1 MRERTGGRRSLEV
14 EELATRRAVL
24 AGVLEAESLP
34 RLLEVVTGR
43 PGAVAYRI
51 EFARD
56 LSGRPTMS
64 GHVEGVLPLVCQ
76 RCLGR
81 LDWSFDARFES
92 VVVEHGQE
100 DTGGPDAV
108 TCFGGRIELGPV
120 IEDEILLA
128 LPNAPAHPR
137 GSCEAPSFRAARE
150 PPPSQRPNPFSAL
163 RSLRSKC
170 GGEQSAD

>member
-1 MRERTGGRRSLEV
+1 MRERTGGRRSLDV
-14 EELATRRAVL
+14 EELASRRAVL
-24 AGVLEAESLP
+24 AGALEAESLP
-34 RLLEVVTGR
+34 RLLEVVTVR

-56 LSGRPTMS
+56 LSGRPKMS

-81 LDWSFDARFES
+81 LDWSFDTRIES
-92 VVVEHGQE
+92 VVVERGQE

-108 TCFGGRIELGPV
+108 TCSGGRIELDLV

-128 LPNAPAHPR
+128 LPNAPVHPR

-150 PPPSQRPNPFSAL
+150 QPPSRPSNPFSAL
-163 RSLRSKC
+163 RALRSDH
-170 GGEQSAD
+170 GREQSD